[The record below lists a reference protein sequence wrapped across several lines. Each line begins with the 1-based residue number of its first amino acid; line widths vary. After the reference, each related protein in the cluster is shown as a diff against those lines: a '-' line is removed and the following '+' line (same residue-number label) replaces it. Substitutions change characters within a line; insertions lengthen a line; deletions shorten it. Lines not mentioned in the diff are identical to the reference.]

1 MYLFCANHKELN
13 NVCLRVGSFFFSFP
27 EMCGPL
33 QRRRTLQGSK
43 GRDEE
48 AAQAD
53 IMTYMLRT
61 VNREQR
67 QTGKM
72 VVVVVAGS

>member
-1 MYLFCANHKELN
+1 M
-13 NVCLRVGSFFFSFP
+13 R
-27 EMCGPL
+27 GPL
-33 QRRRTLQGSK
+33 QGHRTLQGSK

-61 VNREQR
+61 VNREQI
-67 QTGKM
+67 QTSKM
-72 VVVVVAGS
+72 VVVVVVVVAEGS